1 MSLSSAISFALN
13 HFSADIVYEPRFVNI
28 LDDMG
33 VFCKVVA
40 YKRILQ
46 NMQREG
52 YIPKVLAIKDELS
65 ARRFSEHYAN
75 YEGYRQ
81 ELVYDLVSSLYTA
94 WIKYEEKTK
103 CITFVSKDTLELKI
117 EEEAIRFKLVAT
129 EQECQTKFGKSRGD
143 LYLSETVITSA
154 MWKYIMGKLPQN
166 NDYYSDK
173 EPVTYV
179 SYKKCRNFI
188 KELKE
193 HVIADVKIPTIA
205 EREMGNVKDELRY
218 LWDSA
223 WYADNSDFELHGVKE
238 HDPNDYGL
246 YDMYGNVFEWTE
258 DESPSGHYAVGGS
271 FMSTPYELESGY
283 TRDLKDNNA
292 TEDVGL
298 RLALYYKST
307 E

>member
-1 MSLSSAISFALN
+1 MRLLPAISFALN
-13 HFSADIVYEPRFVNI
+13 HFGANIVHEPRFVNI

-52 YIPKVLAIKDELS
+52 YIPKVLAIKDDLS
-65 ARRFSEHYAN
+65 ARRFSEQYAN

-81 ELVYDLVSSLYTA
+81 ELVYDLVSSLNIA
-94 WIKYEEKTK
+94 WAEYEEKTK

-117 EEEAIRFKLVAT
+117 EEEVIRFKLVAT

-143 LYLSETVITSA
+143 LYLSETVITNA
-154 MWKYIMGKLPQN
+154 MWKAIMGRLPQN
-166 NDYYSDK
+166 EDYYADE
-173 EPVTYV
+173 EPVTYI
-179 SYKKCRNFI
+179 SYEDCCDFVEEV
-188 KELKE
+188 KEY
-193 HVIADVKIPTIA
+193 VTADIKIPTIA
-205 EREMGNVKDELRY
+205 EREMGNMRDELRY

-223 WYADNSDFELHGVKE
+223 WYAENSGFEIHPVSQ
-238 HDPNDYGL
+238 HDPNYFGL
-246 YDMYGNVFEWTE
+246 HDMYGNVFEWTE

-307 E
+307 K